1 VLTDKICQTPNCNV
15 PLLRT
20 KDRVTWFCVDCEERP
35 GEPKVNVKQ
44 QTTNDLELSY
54 DVQDILLKAEEVNR
68 QGKDSLN
75 SQFSSIV
82 STPISE
88 ETISDEQRLRR
99 EQSQR
104 ASQSIGRYL
113 LSGWALIDEIC
124 PNGSCFAVPL
134 VRDRNKRKYCVNCQ
148 NYYVRETDL
157 DLAKHKIVQSDVS
170 QLESLPA
177 VNKPATKHELKHG
190 IDVKEVEVCVTFFE
204 VLVYGKQTSAPTLK
218 FENARDA
225 HVRNQPLSS
234 EARLKGTR
242 LDDTLQESISSLSS
256 TLGMLNN
263 CLEATSMISDVKEIC
278 DAIKSCAQ
286 ALEVLHSLQLV
297 RLFTLN
303 YTGLMLEVALFFI
316 ESVNVAM
323 PRVHSLSASKTSI
336 YSKKSVARERHFPYV
351 KMTCDEKIII
361 YNDCSVRD

>member
-1 VLTDKICQTPNCNV
+1 MASKEQTTKLIGDYLLAGWVLTDKICQTPNCNV
-15 PLLRT
+15 PLLRS
-20 KDRVTWFCVDCEERP
+20 KDSVTWFCVDCDKRP

-44 QTTNDLELSY
+44 QTTNDLELSH

-88 ETISDEQRLRR
+88 EMISDEQRLRR

-104 ASQSIGRYL
+104 ASHSIGRYL

-148 NYYVRETDL
+148 NYYVSESDL
-157 DLAKHKIVQSDVS
+157 DLTKHKIVQSDVS
-170 QLESLPA
+170 QLESLS
-177 VNKPATKHELKHG
+177 VENESTTKHELKHG
-190 IDVKEVEVCVTFFE
+190 IGVKEVE
-204 VLVYGKQTSAPTLK
+204 STLK
-218 FENARDA
+218 FENARDI
-225 HVRNQPLSS
+225 HVRDQPLSS

-256 TLGMLNN
+256 TLGMLNS
-263 CLEATSMISDVKEIC
+263 CLEATTMISDVKEIC

-286 ALEVLHSLQLV
+286 ALEVLVSLKQ
-297 RLFTLN
+297 
-303 YTGLMLEVALFFI
+303 
-316 ESVNVAM
+316 
-323 PRVHSLSASKTSI
+323 
-336 YSKKSVARERHFPYV
+336 KKS
-351 KMTCDEKIII
+351 
-361 YNDCSVRD
+361 